1 MRAAWLKVVILVV
14 ALLSVCVANAQSDSK
29 DSKDSKG
36 DQGVVV
42 GPDYILGPED
52 VISVTTRDV
61 QEASGDFMVRTDGKI
76 TFPLVGE
83 IDVAGMTTKQLEQKL
98 VEALKKELRDPQVTI
113 NLKQFRLNR
122 VYVLGAVGQPGI
134 RDFKPGW
141 RLTEVIASSG
151 GLGALPERLRALVIR
166 KGKTTRIELREIF
179 IDGKDESNIVIEP
192 GDVISVQSDATIRI
206 NVIGPVSKPGMLQ
219 ILEGQGAVEALA
231 AAGGEAQGAA
241 LTKAKILRAGSE
253 IPVNLY
259 EAIKNGKIEFNV
271 GMKDNDTLVIPT
283 TDARV
288 AVIGQVKSPGAQP
301 IPDGKEYTLSQAL
314 SMASGPAQGAKMD
327 GITILRKKSD
337 GQIDKIQ
344 VNYRKLQV
352 KGAQTGDF
360 LLQDRD
366 VIFVPQSGKTESGQ
380 INAVLGLMFYPL
392 RIFNIW

>member
-1 MRAAWLKVVILVV
+1 MRAAWLKVVILIV
-14 ALLSVCVANAQSDSK
+14 ALLSVCAAYAQTDSK
-29 DSKDSKG
+29 DSKS

-52 VISVTTRDV
+52 VISVLTRDV

-83 IDVAGMTTKQLEQKL
+83 IEVAGLTTKQLETKL
-98 VEALKKELRDPQVTI
+98 IEALKKELRDPQVTI
-113 NLKQFRLNR
+113 NLKQFRMNR
-122 VYVLGAVGQPGI
+122 VYVLGAVSQPGI

-151 GLGALPERLRALVIR
+151 GLGALPERLRALIIR
-166 KGKTTRIELREIF
+166 KGKTIKIELREIF
-179 IDGKDESNIVIEP
+179 IDGLDESNVLIEP

-241 LTKAKILRAGSE
+241 LSKAKILRGGTE

-259 EAIKNGKIEFNV
+259 EAIKNGKVEFNV
-271 GMKDNDTLVIPT
+271 GMKDNDTLIVPT

-288 AVIGQVKSPGAQP
+288 AVIGQVKSPGAQNM
-301 IPDGKEYTLSQAL
+301 PDGKEYTLSQAI
-314 SMASGPAQGAKMD
+314 SMASGPAQGAKLD
-327 GITILRKKSD
+327 GITILRKKEG
-337 GQIDKIQ
+337 GQIDKIT
-344 VNYRKLQV
+344 VNYKKLQV
-352 KGAQTGDF
+352 KGAQSGDF

-366 VIFVPQSGKTESGQ
+366 VIFIPQSGKTESSQ
-380 INAVLGLMFYPL
+380 INAVLGLLFYPARL
-392 RIFNIW
+392 FGLW

>member
-1 MRAAWLKVVILVV
+1 MRAAWLKVVILIV
-14 ALLSVCVANAQSDSK
+14 ALLSVCAANAQT

-36 DQGVVV
+36 DQGIVV

-83 IDVAGMTTKQLEQKL
+83 IEVAGLTTKQLEEKL

-113 NLKQFRLNR
+113 NVKQFRLNR

-166 KGKTTRIELREIF
+166 KGKTVKIELREIF
-179 IDGKDESNIVIEP
+179 IDGKDESNILIEP

-231 AAGGEAQGAA
+231 AAGGEAQTAA
-241 LTKAKILRAGSE
+241 LSKAKILRAGTE

-259 EAIKNGKIEFNV
+259 EAVKNGKVEFNV
-271 GMKDNDTLVIPT
+271 GLKDNDTLVIPT

-288 AVIGQVKSPGAQP
+288 AVIGQVKNPGAQQ
-301 IPDGKEYTLSQAL
+301 IPDGKEYTLSQAI
-314 SMASGPAQGAKMD
+314 SMASGPAAQAKMD
-327 GITILRKKSD
+327 GITILRKKD
-337 GQIDKIQ
+337 GGQIEKIT
-344 VNYRKLQV
+344 VNYKKLQV
-352 KGAQTGDF
+352 KGSPSGDF

-366 VIFVPQSGKTESGQ
+366 VIFIPQSGKTESGQ
-380 INAVLGLMFYPL
+380 INAVLGLLFYPA
-392 RIFNIW
+392 RIFGIW